1 MIRDSA
7 RHIYILIGSGS
18 EWEPGFESAIEDDD
32 VNSRYGDMCYP
43 ATHPPLFAYEI
54 ILNAKD
60 KDEGEFNECLGII
73 GPLIQAAT
81 GNA

>member
-1 MIRDSA
+1 
-7 RHIYILIGSGS
+7 
-18 EWEPGFESAIEDDD
+18 
-32 VNSRYGDMCYP
+32 MCYP